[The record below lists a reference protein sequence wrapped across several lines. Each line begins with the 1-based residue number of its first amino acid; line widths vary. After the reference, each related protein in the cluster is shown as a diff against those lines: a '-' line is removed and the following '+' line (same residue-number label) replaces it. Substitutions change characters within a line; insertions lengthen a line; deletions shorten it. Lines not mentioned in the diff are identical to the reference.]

1 MIELYEIAMIYVI
14 LNQAFNTLYISTST
28 YIKFYVSFFS
38 DHVSRRR
45 TVFNFLYEAFTK
57 TCKLF
62 YVY

>member
-1 MIELYEIAMIYVI
+1 MIYVI